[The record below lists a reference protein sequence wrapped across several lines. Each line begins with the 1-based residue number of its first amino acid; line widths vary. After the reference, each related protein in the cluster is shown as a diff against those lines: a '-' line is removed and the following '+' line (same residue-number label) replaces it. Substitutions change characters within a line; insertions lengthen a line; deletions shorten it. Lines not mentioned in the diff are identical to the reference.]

1 MTKKIS
7 KSGSVH
13 LPKELRSEI
22 GMPTGCAVDISTDGE
37 SVTICKHIPVCR
49 FCGSAEYVLNVLGI
63 EICRCCA
70 EKIKAKVDE
79 K

>member
-22 GMPTGCAVDISTDGE
+22 GMPTGCAVDINTDGK
-37 SVTICKHIPVCR
+37 SITIQKHIPICS
-49 FCGSAEYVLNVLGI
+49 FCGSAEDVLNVLGI
-63 EICRCCA
+63 EICRHCA
-70 EKIKAKVDE
+70 EKIKEKVDE